1 MSYLTSRK
9 RTAYQFVGTAAL
21 VISERIPQSHLH
33 KPAHKQQADVYLA
46 DTQERMERLTEPMKR
61 AQGVTEQLKAENVLE
76 WVQRMN
82 NIWLFA
88 KEIMEKEIIFA

>member
-1 MSYLTSRK
+1 MKEYRRATYITLLISSR
-9 RTAYQFVGTAAL
+9 L
-21 VISERIPQSHLH
+21 
-33 KPAHKQQADVYLA
+33 DDYLA

-76 WVQRMN
+76 RVQRMN
-82 NIWLFA
+82 NIRLFA